1 MMNEFTDKMAF
12 YEVFRD
18 ISVLVHSRKS
28 IREIMDLVVLKATEI
43 LKAKGA
49 LFRLHDLDTKRFE
62 VTVAYGMGN
71 RYLSK
76 GPVSSE
82 KIIEDL
88 KWHYDIL
95 IIDDIWNAP
104 RVEYPQQAWDEGI
117 RMMLDVPLV
126 YGDEILGVLRIYLA
140 EKRSFSEEEIKFLTS
155 IAEQCACAI
164 NKIRVI
170 ENQQEKYEQLAI
182 RTEKLSALGR
192 LAAGI
197 AHEINNPLAGILL
210 FSTNMKKKAGEDS
223 PFSEGLDVIVSET
236 IRCRGII
243 QELLEFS
250 REREPQKSLN
260 NVNKVLDKSLN
271 ILENEFRL
279 NRISVKKDLMT
290 DMPDMLLDGNQVQ
303 QVFVN
308 VLINAVHAVEEH
320 GEITIKSR
328 VDTEEG
334 TVAVDIADNGCGIS
348 PENRSRIFEPFF
360 STKAKGTGLGL
371 AVSYG
376 IVKNHKGDIRV
387 SSESGQG
394 TRFTITFPLAANGDV
409 VSG

>member
-1 MMNEFTDKMAF
+1 MNEFTDKMAF

-140 EKRSFSEEEIKFLTS
+140 EKRSFSEEE
-155 IAEQCACAI
+155 
-164 NKIRVI
+164 
-170 ENQQEKYEQLAI
+170 
-182 RTEKLSALGR
+182 G
-192 LAAGI
+192 
-197 AHEINNPLAGILL
+197 
-210 FSTNMKKKAGEDS
+210 
-223 PFSEGLDVIVSET
+223 
-236 IRCRGII
+236 
-243 QELLEFS
+243 
-250 REREPQKSLN
+250 
-260 NVNKVLDKSLN
+260 
-271 ILENEFRL
+271 
-279 NRISVKKDLMT
+279 
-290 DMPDMLLDGNQVQ
+290 
-303 QVFVN
+303 
-308 VLINAVHAVEEH
+308 
-320 GEITIKSR
+320 
-328 VDTEEG
+328 
-334 TVAVDIADNGCGIS
+334 
-348 PENRSRIFEPFF
+348 
-360 STKAKGTGLGL
+360 
-371 AVSYG
+371 
-376 IVKNHKGDIRV
+376 
-387 SSESGQG
+387 
-394 TRFTITFPLAANGDV
+394 
-409 VSG
+409 

>member
-1 MMNEFTDKMAF
+1 MNEFTDKMAF

>member
-1 MMNEFTDKMAF
+1 
-12 YEVFRD
+12 
-18 ISVLVHSRKS
+18 
-28 IREIMDLVVLKATEI
+28 
-43 LKAKGA
+43 
-49 LFRLHDLDTKRFE
+49 
-62 VTVAYGMGN
+62 
-71 RYLSK
+71 
-76 GPVSSE
+76 
-82 KIIEDL
+82 
-88 KWHYDIL
+88 
-95 IIDDIWNAP
+95 
-104 RVEYPQQAWDEGI
+104 
-117 RMMLDVPLV
+117 
-126 YGDEILGVLRIYLA
+126 
-140 EKRSFSEEEIKFLTS
+140 
-155 IAEQCACAI
+155 
-164 NKIRVI
+164 
-170 ENQQEKYEQLAI
+170 
-182 RTEKLSALGR
+182 

>member
-1 MMNEFTDKMAF
+1 MNEFTDKMAF

-62 VTVAYGMGN
+62 VTVAYGLGN